1 MLQIRQ
7 PAGHDGAVLAGHLH
21 HVGHGADSR
30 QRAVPGEQ
38 RVLPVGAAQR
48 QHQLQRHAAAGQ
60 MLEGVAAVRSV
71 GIYHRHGAGQRLP
84 ALVVVGDDH
93 VHAQRVGEVH
103 LLHAGDAAV
112 HGDQQPHALVVQT
125 PDGVAAEAVA
135 VLDAAGDVVQH
146 VGAPALEIVHQ
157 NAGGGDAVHVI
168 VPEHR
173 HAFAAVQR
181 PADALHRL
189 VHVRHQE
196 GAEGQPVLPFQ
207 KCGGLLRRLHPAGG
221 QHSGHQIGVAR
232 RLQALLRL
240 RMLRRNVPFAVFHGV
255 HLPLVWINR
264 TFVPR

>member
-1 MLQIRQ
+1 M
-7 PAGHDGAVLAGHLH
+7 
-21 HVGHGADSR
+21 
-30 QRAVPGEQ
+30 
-38 RVLPVGAAQR
+38 
-48 QHQLQRHAAAGQ
+48 
-60 MLEGVAAVRSV
+60 
-71 GIYHRHGAGQRLP
+71 
-84 ALVVVGDDH
+84 
-93 VHAQRVGEVH
+93 
-103 LLHAGDAAV
+103 
-112 HGDQQPHALVVQT
+112 
-125 PDGVAAEAVA
+125 
-135 VLDAAGDVVQH
+135 QH

-157 NAGGGDAVHVI
+157 NAGGGDAVHII

-173 HAFAAVQR
+173 HAFAAVQC